1 MNMARSTFYKRPNAE
16 HAGGREKA
24 DADLRVRIEDILAE
38 FPSYGYRRI
47 THELRRRGQLVNHKR
62 VSRVMREHALTPRR
76 VRAWLATTNSKHK
89 QPVYPN
95 LRCSIT
101 PVGPDEL
108 WVADL
113 TYIRLTTGFVFLAVV
128 LDAWSRRVIG
138 YAISHLLDTRLCLA
152 ALDAAL
158 DLRRPRAGLVHH
170 SDRGVQGGF
179 KRSSQHLKKRRSCDG
194 GKQAPTV
201 GSSFTSA
208 DGFTRSSP
216 VGAPGAS
223 AEVLGGSCSRA
234 VEREVGGGSR
244 RVSRCWRALV
254 SPMWWHATFQSSS
267 FVGALPIVRRAR
279 RDCGS
284 SCWRLRRARDRPA
297 VGPLTVDDLA
307 RTAAE
312 RSNTKWKPRVSSHS
326 RPMACRST
334 SETSESCQ
342 TRCKQRTE
350 AVCAGSPRRPDRGSR
365 RGGRAGPKCTLGR
378 ASPWSPTRPAVGG
391 LVESRAD
398 RQQATG
404 RLSR

>member
-128 LDAWSRRVIG
+128 LDA
-138 YAISHLLDTRLCLA
+138 
-152 ALDAAL
+152 AL

-170 SDRGVQGGF
+170 SDRGVQYASQAY
-179 KRSSQHLKKRRSCDG
+179 RSRLAAHRIR
-194 GKQAPTV
+194 
-201 GSSFTSA
+201 GS
-208 DGFTRSSP
+208 
-216 VGAPGAS
+216 
-223 AEVLGGSCSRA
+223 
-234 VEREVGGGSR
+234 
-244 RVSRCWRALV
+244 
-254 SPMWWHATFQSSS
+254 M
-267 FVGALPIVRRAR
+267 
-279 RDCGS
+279 
-284 SCWRLRRARDRPA
+284 
-297 VGPLTVDDLA
+297 
-307 RTAAE
+307 
-312 RSNTKWKPRVSSHS
+312 
-326 RPMACRST
+326 
-334 SETSESCQ
+334 
-342 TRCKQRTE
+342 
-350 AVCAGSPRRPDRGSR
+350 SR
-365 RGGRAGPKCTLGR
+365 RGNPYDNAH
-378 ASPWSPTRPAVGG
+378 
-391 LVESRAD
+391 VESFFKTLKHEEIFANDYSTIDDVAD
-398 RQQATG
+398 RLPHFLEEVYNRR
-404 RLSR
+404 RLHSSLGYMPPEEFESIHAA

>member
-170 SDRGVQGGF
+170 SDRGVPPRF
-179 KRSSQHLKKRRSCDG
+179 KGSSQ
-194 GKQAPTV
+194 QY
-201 GSSFTSA
+201 
-208 DGFTRSSP
+208 
-216 VGAPGAS
+216 
-223 AEVLGGSCSRA
+223 
-234 VEREVGGGSR
+234 
-244 RVSRCWRALV
+244 RV
-254 SPMWWHATFQSSS
+254 
-267 FVGALPIVRRAR
+267 
-279 RDCGS
+279 
-284 SCWRLRRARDRPA
+284 
-297 VGPLTVDDLA
+297 
-307 RTAAE
+307 
-312 RSNTKWKPRVSSHS
+312 
-326 RPMACRST
+326 
-334 SETSESCQ
+334 
-342 TRCKQRTE
+342 
-350 AVCAGSPRRPDRGSR
+350 
-365 RGGRAGPKCTLGR
+365 
-378 ASPWSPTRPAVGG
+378 
-391 LVESRAD
+391 
-398 RQQATG
+398 
-404 RLSR
+404 